1 MHVYAFFVSENQ
13 CPLQFRYD
21 AEKFADIF
29 EPSAVEP
36 GVLNFLDDCAETEV
50 WSFDI
55 SECKLRFAKL
65 AQILQVVKIVIVQC
79 SISMYV

>member
-1 MHVYAFFVSENQ
+1 MRLMHVYAFFVSENQ

-36 GVLNFLDDCAETEV
+36 GVLNFLDDCAQTQVFEVLTVSKCKTE
-50 WSFDI
+50 I
-55 SECKLRFAKL
+55 SKS
-65 AQILQVVKIVIVQC
+65 AQLLQVVKI
-79 SISMYV
+79 